1 MKKIKAFFKNEKL
14 WYPFHVL
21 SHPADGYYEI
31 RHREMGSVPVAIIL
45 VFIYSLCFSF
55 NRIYASFVVNDIDER
70 TVNALTEMLAV
81 FMLYFLFCVGNWSI
95 TAVMGGE
102 GRFKD
107 IMVVVGYALLPM
119 ILTTIP
125 AIFISQGIAANEEAF
140 YTIIISLGTAYG
152 LFIGLIGIMTIH
164 NFTLGKTI
172 ITLFLTFVSMFVI
185 IFILVMITDLVSQV
199 YNFFYSIYLELL
211 YRT

>member
-1 MKKIKAFFKNEKL
+1 MNKIKAFFRNEKL
-14 WYPFHVL
+14 WYPFHVF

-31 RHREMGSVPVAIIL
+31 RHREKGSVIIAFLL
-45 VFIYSLCFSF
+45 VFIYSLCFSL

-70 TVNALTEMLAV
+70 TVNALTELVAV
-81 FMLYFLFCVGNWSI
+81 IMLYLLFCVGNWSI

-107 IMVVVGYALLPM
+107 ILIVVGYALLPM

-125 AIFISQGIAANEEAF
+125 AIFISQAVAANEEAF
-140 YTIIISLGTAYG
+140 YGIIIGLGTAYS

-164 NFTLGKTI
+164 NFSLGKTI
-172 ITLFLTFVSMFVI
+172 ITLFLTFIAMFII
-185 IFILVMITDLVSQV
+185 IFIAIMLTDLISQV
-199 YNFFYSIYLELL
+199 YGFFYSLYLEMI